1 MSVVV
6 FIASVI
12 GLGINLWVLYSLN
25 KELFVLLGGFS
36 LALIM
41 TTYLNITM
49 KYYLDKKDNIK

>member
-6 FIASVI
+6 FIASII
-12 GLGINLWVLYSLN
+12 GLGINLWVLYVLN
-25 KELFVLLGGFS
+25 KELFVLLGGIS

-49 KYYLDKKDNIK
+49 KYYLYKKEIK